1 MDIDQELLDRAK
13 QEVSDVT
20 FFQGNITQQ
29 PCHDTYDVLFI
40 NGVHS
45 IFDNFQWLENML
57 ASRAS
62 DASRVF
68 VFGLFNPEY
77 LDVLLKSRPAASE
90 GKWENGWNLYSK
102 KSVLTFLQERGFSGQ
117 FYDFELSLDL
127 EKKPDDPLRTWTE
140 RLEDGRRIIING
152 LQLVNTLSLLEI
164 SKS

>member
-1 MDIDQELLDRAK
+1 MRYTCERMLWFSFFLLARLACVAVLHTRLVFAALFLDFCFLC
-13 QEVSDVT
+13 
-20 FFQGNITQQ
+20 FFL
-29 PCHDTYDVLFI
+29 V
-40 NGVHS
+40 
-45 IFDNFQWLENML
+45 
-57 ASRAS
+57 
-62 DASRVF
+62 ASRVF